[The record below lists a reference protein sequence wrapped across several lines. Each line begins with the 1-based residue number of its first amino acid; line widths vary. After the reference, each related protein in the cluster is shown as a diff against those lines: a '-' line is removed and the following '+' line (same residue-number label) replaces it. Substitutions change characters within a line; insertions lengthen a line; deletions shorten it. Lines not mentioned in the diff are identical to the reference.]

1 MEEERFERITDSRV
15 LHYIA
20 AFFLESPPVR
30 S

>member
-20 AFFLESPPVR
+20 AFFLDKSGR
-30 S
+30 